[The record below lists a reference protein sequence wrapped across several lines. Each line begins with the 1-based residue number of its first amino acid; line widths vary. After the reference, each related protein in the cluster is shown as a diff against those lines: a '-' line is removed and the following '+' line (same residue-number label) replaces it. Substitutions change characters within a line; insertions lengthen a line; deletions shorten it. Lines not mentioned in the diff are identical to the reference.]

1 MNLNLVLTAVEQA
14 GIFSVLALGIYITYK
29 ILDFP
34 DLTVDGSFPLG
45 SAITAAMLSRG
56 FSPLLAMPVALLAGG
71 LAGFCTGLIHVRL
84 KVRDLLA
91 GIIMMTALYSVNIL
105 IAGRANIPITTT
117 TGMKTIFSNPLMAKL
132 FGANAGDSTAPLFA
146 VRSLRNIM
154 LLLLIILL
162 IKYLIDLF
170 LKTRLGYLL
179 RAEGDNECLVTTL
192 ARDGGSMKI
201 LGLSIANA
209 LVSLSGSLYCQYI
222 KAFNLTD
229 GTGKMV
235 IGLAAVIIGV
245 NIFGKIPH
253 LRPTTAVIIGSIVY
267 NFCIAAALKQ
277 VDSNVKNLVTALL
290 FLVILQAGRIRLPGR
305 KVRKKEGIHA

>member
-1 MNLNLVLTAVEQA
+1 MNLNLFLTAAEQA

-45 SAITAAMLSRG
+45 GAITAAMISRG
-56 FSPLLAMPVALLAGG
+56 CSPLLAMPVALLAGA
-71 LAGFCTGLIHVRL
+71 LAGLCTGMIHVRL

-91 GIIMMTALYSVNIL
+91 GIIMMTALYSVNLL
-105 IAGRANIPITTT
+105 IAGKANIPITTS
-117 TGMKTIFSNPLMAKL
+117 TGMTTLFSNPLMARL
-132 FGANAGDSTAPLFA
+132 FGENASDSSAPLFA
-146 VRSLRNIM
+146 MRQLRNLI

-162 IKYLIDLF
+162 IKCLIDLF

-179 RAEGDNECLVTTL
+179 RAEGDNDGLVKTL
-192 ARDGGSMKI
+192 AQDGGRMKI
-201 LGLSIANA
+201 LGLAIANA
-209 LVSLSGSLYCQYI
+209 LVSLSGSLYCQYS

-245 NIFGKIPH
+245 NIFGRIPH
-253 LRPTTAVIIGSIVY
+253 LKPTTAVVIGSIVY
-267 NFCIAAALKQ
+267 NFCVAAALKQ
-277 VDSNVKNLVTALL
+277 VDSNVKNLVTAIL
-290 FLVILQAGRIRLPGR
+290 FLIILQLGRMHLPAPKAHG
-305 KVRKKEGIHA
+305 KGEHA